1 VIDSREKT
9 ELTAKYSHHPLN
21 ADYLEMVAHDLR
33 NRVNTL
39 LMANEILQYELKG
52 VKEDVLK
59 YTDVIRESSDGILT
73 ILEAAIEAV
82 GDKKDT

>member
-1 VIDSREKT
+1 MSDSTDKID
-9 ELTAKYSHHPLN
+9 LTAKYSQHPLN
-21 ADYLEMVAHDLR
+21 VDYLEMVAHDLR

-39 LMANEILQYELKG
+39 LMANEILQYELKD
-52 VKEDVLK
+52 VKEDVLQ

>member
-1 VIDSREKT
+1 MSDSTDKT
-9 ELTAKYSHHPLN
+9 ELTAKYSQHPLN
-21 ADYLEMVAHDLR
+21 VDYLEMVAHDLR

-52 VKEDVLK
+52 VKDEALK
-59 YTDVIRESSDGILT
+59 YTDVIRESSDSILT

-82 GDKKDT
+82 GNKKDT

>member
-1 VIDSREKT
+1 MSDSTEKT
-9 ELTAKYSHHPLN
+9 DLTAKYSQHPLN
-21 ADYLEMVAHDLR
+21 TDYLDMVMHDVR

-52 VKEDVLK
+52 VKEDALK

-73 ILEAAIEAV
+73 ILEAAIEAIT
-82 GDKKDT
+82 GQEDG